1 MSTKGLEEKIDY
13 TDKMNVIEEYLN
25 VDSSLIEME
34 KNRDLIRLEMNIVEF
49 PIFSKSN
56 NIRVNQVKKYY
67 FSSDKSSFL
76 EIIPAFETMIP
87 GELEERVFIA
97 LTKILRN
104 NKYNQTFYCTIND
117 IFDNMKIEN
126 KATRKGLYPKIK
138 KAISKMATTTF
149 RFKNLFYSNEI
160 KKVYDDLI
168 ETNMLTF
175 RLISLKDATF
185 AESNFFSDKRTKE
198 VYKITISEEFHEN
211 IVKKGY
217 LAFDADELLSIKD
230 SITRSIYTM
239 ITKWRYNDL
248 YLKKTAFHIA
258 RRVPLAWDNNAR
270 RTVIKIDKCLQELKD
285 SNFIKDYKFNK
296 NDKWERADFEIFW
309 DISHN
314 KIKQEIFYDERATF
328 EKMIHSIEDRQNEI
342 DVNTPLLFSDPQFNE
357 ILEIFPEV
365 ARKMKTLPNVIR
377 EGLKNYDYNYVK
389 YTAEYTAFN
398 CKASYI
404 KYFKD
409 ALEKRW
415 ADEFIA
421 KKESFA
427 EKKVKRE
434 EKIIEEAVLVEESK
448 EDLPKHTW
456 AEFLSLA
463 PALQGEIEAAS
474 YEAFLIE
481 AGSKDDKTMRGIF
494 NKSKKSLILKVMG
507 TYNLEKTYPMNDA
520 QPKISEQKKKDPI
533 KNIVEAVAEKQSS
546 NKIIGEYVSVTE
558 FMLKVREIMRIE
570 NLEINFKDLVEVFKL
585 FGEYEDK
592 NIKIS
597 YDETSKVGEIIKK

>member
-25 VDSSLIEME
+25 VDSSLVEME

-185 AESNFFSDKRTKE
+185 AESNFFSDKRVKE

-239 ITKWRYNDL
+239 ITKWRYNNF

-258 RRVPLAWDNNAR
+258 RRIPLAWDNNAR

-309 DISHN
+309 DSTHN
-314 KIKQEIFYDERATF
+314 KIKQDIFYDERATF
-328 EKMIHSIEDRQNEI
+328 EKMIHSVEDRQNEL

-357 ILEIFPEV
+357 ILEIFPDV

-377 EGLKNYDYNYVK
+377 EALKNHDYKYVK
-389 YTAEYTAFN
+389 YTAEYTAFQ

-409 ALEKRW
+409 ALLHNW
-415 ADEFIA
+415 AETYIA
-421 KKESFA
+421 KKESIE
-427 EKKVKRE
+427 EKKVK
-434 EKIIEEAVLVEESK
+434 KNQTVIEEAVLVVEPKEE
-448 EDLPKHTW
+448 LPKHNW
-456 AEFLSLA
+456 EEFLALNIS
-463 PALQGEIEAAS
+463 LQGEIEAVA
-474 YEAFLIE
+474 YESFLLE
-481 AGSKDDKTMRGIF
+481 AGSNDNKTMKGIF
-494 NKSKKSLILKVMG
+494 EKSKRPLILKTMSD
-507 TYNLEKTYPMNDA
+507 YNFEKSKEKVEVLETKGLSK
-520 QPKISEQKKKDPI
+520 QVKKIEV
-533 KNIVEAVAEKQSS
+533 VEKA
-546 NKIIGEYVSVTE
+546 NKIIKEYASFSHFLLDVKKFVSDSNI
-558 FMLKVREIMRIE
+558 EI
-570 NLEINFKDLVEVFKL
+570 DLPEVISIFKL
-585 FGEYEDK
+585 LGEYEDF
-592 NIKIS
+592 NIKFS
-597 YDETSKVGEIIKK
+597 YNETTKIGEIIKK